1 MIPSSPCHN
10 CESRHLG
17 CHSKCKE
24 YNDYCTE
31 RARINSIINEA
42 KENEA
47 KLFGVKKRVL
57 RSKK

>member
-10 CESRHLG
+10 CERREIG
-17 CHSKCKE
+17 CHCNCKD

-31 RARINSIINEA
+31 KARINSIINEA

>member
-10 CESRHLG
+10 CERREVG
-17 CHSKCKE
+17 CHSNCKE

-31 RARINSIINEA
+31 KARINSIINEA

-47 KLFGVKKRVL
+47 RLNGVKKRVL